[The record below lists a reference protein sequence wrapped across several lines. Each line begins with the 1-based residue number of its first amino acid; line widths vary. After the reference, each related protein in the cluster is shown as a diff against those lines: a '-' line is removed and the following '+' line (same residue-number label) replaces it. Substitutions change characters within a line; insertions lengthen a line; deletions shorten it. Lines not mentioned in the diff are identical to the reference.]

1 MIPER
6 LKAARLRANL
16 TQEQLGVRAGIAEDT
31 ACSRLS
37 QYESGTHKPT
47 FNMVCSFARVLNVP
61 ECYFYTLEDSFAEA
75 VLRLYDGETVQ
86 WNLKTGIAHPTEQI

>member
-47 FNMVCSFARVLNVP
+47 FKMVCA
-61 ECYFYTLEDSFAEA
+61 
-75 VLRLYDGETVQ
+75 
-86 WNLKTGIAHPTEQI
+86 

>member
-47 FNMVCSFARVLNVP
+47 FKMVCSFARVLNVP
-61 ECYFYTLEDSFAEA
+61 ESYFYTLEDSFAEA

-86 WNLKTGIAHPTEQI
+86 WNLKTGIAHPTEHI

>member
-86 WNLKTGIAHPTEQI
+86 WNLKTGIAYPTEHI

>member
-47 FNMVCSFARVLNVP
+47 FKMVCAFARVLHVP
-61 ECYFYTLEDSFAEA
+61 ECYFYAQEDTFAEA
-75 VLRLYDGETVQ
+75 ILRLYDGETVQ
-86 WNLKTGIAHPTEQI
+86 WNIKIEIVHHTERV

>member
-1 MIPER
+1 MIPEQ
-6 LKAARLRANL
+6 LKAARLLANL

-47 FNMVCSFARVLNVP
+47 FKMVCAFARVLHVP
-61 ECYFYTLEDSFAEA
+61 ECYFYAQENSFAEA
-75 VLRLYDGETVQ
+75 ILRLYDGETVQ
-86 WNLKTGIAHPTEQI
+86 WNIKTGIVHHTEQV

>member
-6 LKAARLRANL
+6 LKAARLRASL

-47 FNMVCSFARVLNVP
+47 FMMVCAFARELNIP
-61 ECYFYTLEDSFAEA
+61 ECYFYTVNDSFADA
-75 VLRLYDGETVQ
+75 LLKLYSGEVVQ
-86 WNLKTGIAHPTEQI
+86 WSQALNTERK

>member
-37 QYESGTHKPT
+37 QYESGTHKPA

>member
-6 LKAARLRANL
+6 LKAASLRANL

-31 ACSRLS
+31 AYSRLS

-47 FNMVCSFARVLNVP
+47 FKMVCAFAHVLNIP
-61 ECYFYTLEDSFAEA
+61 ECYFYTVDDSFAEA
-75 VLRLYDGETVQ
+75 LLRLYDGEVVQ
-86 WNLKTGIAHPTEQI
+86 WNMKAGDYS